1 MAYVSPDQVE
11 KARQMDLLTYLR
23 TYEPDELVHVGGN
36 TYCTRTHDS
45 LKISNGK
52 WYWFSRSVG
61 GYSALDYLME
71 VQNIPFIQAVEQL
84 SAQAAALPP
93 VVRQEKTRVLLLP
106 KANADTAKA
115 EAYLQGRGIDP
126 EIIRFCIQTG
136 RLYESDP
143 HHSVVFVGR
152 ARYDKPRYANIRGT
166 TSSFKGEANGS
177 DKRFSFSIPAQGSDT
192 VHLFESAID
201 LLSYATM
208 RKRRSE
214 EWNTEHLLSLA
225 GVYRPKKELRESS
238 LPLALKQYLQDH
250 PGIRKIVLRLDR
262 DAAGKESMNA
272 LYALLSDRY
281 DVTAKLPRCGKEYN
295 DALCMALGIPTF
307 KPSEWS
313 NER

>member
-152 ARYDKPRYANIRGT
+152 DRYDKPRYANIRGT

-281 DVTAKLPRCGKEYN
+281 DVTAKLLRCGKDYN
-295 DALCMALGIPTF
+295 DELCMSLGIPTF

>member
-1 MAYVSPDQVE
+1 
-11 KARQMDLLTYLR
+11 MDLLTYLR

-152 ARYDKPRYANIRGT
+152 DRYDKPRYANIRGT

-281 DVTAKLPRCGKEYN
+281 DVTAKLPRCGKDYN
-295 DALCMALGIPTF
+295 DELCMSLGIPTF

>member
-71 VQNIPFIQAVEQL
+71 VKNIPFLQAVEQL
-84 SAQAAALPP
+84 SGQAAALPP

-106 KANADTAKA
+106 KANMDTAKA

-152 ARYDKPRYANIRGT
+152 DRYDKPRYANIRGT
-166 TSSFKGEANGS
+166 TSGFKGEANGS

-208 RKRRSE
+208 RKQRGE

-225 GVYRPKKELRESS
+225 GVYRPKKEPRESS

-250 PGIRKIVLRLDR
+250 PGIQKIILRLDR

-281 DVTAKLPRCGKEYN
+281 EVTAKLPRCGKDYN
-295 DALCMALGIPTF
+295 DALCMSLGIPTT
-307 KPSEWS
+307 KPSERRQ
-313 NER
+313 ER

>member
-1 MAYVSPDQVE
+1 MAYVPPDQVE

-23 TYEPDELVHVGGN
+23 TYEPDELVHAGGN

-45 LKISNGK
+45 LKITNGK
-52 WYWFSRSVG
+52 WYWFSRSIG
-61 GYSALDYLME
+61 GYSALDYLMK
-71 VQNIPFIQAVEQL
+71 VKNIPFLQAVEQL
-84 SAQAAALPP
+84 SGQAAASPP

-106 KANADTAKA
+106 KANSDTVKA

-152 ARYDKPRYANIRGT
+152 DRYGKPRYANVRGT
-166 TSSFKGEANGS
+166 NSGFKGEANGS
-177 DKRFSFSIPAQGSDT
+177 DKRFSFSIPAQGSDI

-208 RKRRSE
+208 RKRRGE

-225 GVYRPKKELRESS
+225 GVYRPKKELRESL

-250 PGIRKIVLRLDR
+250 PGIRKIILRLDR

-281 DVTAKLPRCGKEYN
+281 EVTAKLPRWGKDYN
-295 DALCMALGIPTF
+295 DALSISLGVPTS
-307 KPSEWS
+307 KPSERS

>member
-36 TYCTRTHDS
+36 TYCTRSHDS

-52 WYWFSRSVG
+52 WHWFSRSVG

-71 VQNIPFIQAVEQL
+71 VKNIPFIQAVEQL
-84 SAQAAALPP
+84 SGQAAALPP

-106 KANADTAKA
+106 KANPDTDKA

-126 EIIRFCIQTG
+126 EIIRFCIQTR

-152 ARYDKPRYANIRGT
+152 DRYDKPRYANIRGT
-166 TSSFKGEANGS
+166 TSGFKGEANGS

-208 RKRRSE
+208 RKRRGE

-272 LYALLSDRY
+272 LYALLTDRFE
-281 DVTAKLPRCGKEYN
+281 VTAKLARLGKDYI
-295 DALCMALGIPTF
+295 DALCISLGVPTN
-307 KPSEWS
+307 KPSERS

>member
-52 WYWFSRSVG
+52 WYWFSRSIG

-71 VQNIPFIQAVEQL
+71 VKNIPFLQAVEQL
-84 SAQAAALPP
+84 SGQAAASPP
-93 VVRQEKTRVLLLP
+93 VVRQEKTRTLLLP
-106 KANADTAKA
+106 KANPDTAKA
-115 EAYLQGRGIDP
+115 EAYLQGRGIDS

-152 ARYDKPRYANIRGT
+152 DRYGKPRYANIRGT
-166 TSSFKGEANGS
+166 TSGFKGEANGS

-208 RKRRSE
+208 RKRRGE

-281 DVTAKLPRCGKEYN
+281 EVTAKLPRCGKDYN
-295 DALCMALGIPTF
+295 DALCMSLGIPTT
-307 KPSEWS
+307 KPSERRQ
-313 NER
+313 ER

>member
-152 ARYDKPRYANIRGT
+152 DRYDKPRYANIRGT

-281 DVTAKLPRCGKEYN
+281 DVTAKLPRCGKDYN
-295 DALCMALGIPTF
+295 DELCMSLGIPTF

>member
-23 TYEPDELVHVGGN
+23 TYEPDELVHAGGN

-52 WYWFSRSVG
+52 WYWFSRSIG

-71 VQNIPFIQAVEQL
+71 VKNIPFLQAVEQL
-84 SAQAAALPP
+84 SGQAAALPP

-152 ARYDKPRYANIRGT
+152 DRYGKLRYANIRGT
-166 TSSFKGEANGS
+166 TSGFKGEANGS

-208 RKRRSE
+208 RKRRGE

-250 PGIRKIVLRLDR
+250 PGIRKIILRLDR

-281 DVTAKLPRCGKEYN
+281 EVTAKLPRWGKDYN
-295 DALCMALGIPTF
+295 DALCMSLGVPTN
-307 KPSEWS
+307 KPSERS

>member
-1 MAYVSPDQVE
+1 MA
-11 KARQMDLLTYLR
+11 
-23 TYEPDELVHVGGN
+23 
-36 TYCTRTHDS
+36 
-45 LKISNGK
+45 
-52 WYWFSRSVG
+52 SR
-61 GYSALDYLME
+61 YDRITKL
-71 VQNIPFIQAVEQL
+71 
-84 SAQAAALPP
+84 
-93 VVRQEKTRVLLLP
+93 
-106 KANADTAKA
+106 
-115 EAYLQGRGIDP
+115 
-126 EIIRFCIQTG
+126 
-136 RLYESDP
+136 
-143 HHSVVFVGR
+143 
-152 ARYDKPRYANIRGT
+152 YDKPRYANIRGT

-281 DVTAKLPRCGKEYN
+281 DVTAKLPRCGKDYN
-295 DALCMALGIPTF
+295 DELCMSLGIPTF

>member
-1 MAYVSPDQVE
+1 MAFVSPDQVE

-152 ARYDKPRYANIRGT
+152 DRYDKPRYANIRGT

-281 DVTAKLPRCGKEYN
+281 DVTAKLPRCGKDYN
-295 DALCMALGIPTF
+295 DELCMSLGIPTF

>member
-23 TYEPDELVHVGGN
+23 TYEPDELVHAGGN

-52 WYWFSRSVG
+52 WYWFSRSIG

-71 VQNIPFIQAVEQL
+71 VKNIPFLQAVEQL
-84 SAQAAALPP
+84 SGQAAALPP

-152 ARYDKPRYANIRGT
+152 DRYDKPRYANIRGT

-208 RKRRSE
+208 RKRRGE

-272 LYALLSDRY
+272 LFTLLSDRY
-281 DVTAKLPRCGKEYN
+281 EVTAKLPRCGKDYN
-295 DALCMALGIPTF
+295 DALCMSLGIPTI
-307 KPSEWS
+307 KPFERS